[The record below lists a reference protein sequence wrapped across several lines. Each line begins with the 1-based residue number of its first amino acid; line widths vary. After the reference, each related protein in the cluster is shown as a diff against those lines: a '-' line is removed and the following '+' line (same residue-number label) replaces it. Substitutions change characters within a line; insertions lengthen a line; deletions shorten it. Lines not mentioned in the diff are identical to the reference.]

1 MDSPIAI
8 LCSGQ
13 GTQHPGM
20 FDLVAQAPESRPIFA
35 AARDAL
41 GGQDPQ
47 QFVQEADPE
56 TLFSNRNGQIL
67 CCTQALAA
75 WAILRPHLPGPIVLA
90 GYSVGELAAWGCAGL
105 LDPSALLQLAVSRAQ
120 LMDET
125 GGTNGGLAAIIGLS
139 RPVVEALCRAHHA
152 HLAIINGPDF
162 FVVGGAK
169 ESLKIIHDEAVKAG
183 ATRATLLR
191 VAVAAHT
198 PLLAEASRRY
208 GDILVQLRLPDRPA
222 KGIRLLSGVDGETVF
237 DLANGRQKLATQISR
252 TINWQACLDSC
263 RAVTAETYLELG
275 PGRALANIARETFP
289 QARIH
294 SLEDFRSPAGLI
306 AWLKH

>member
-20 FDLVAQAPESRPIFA
+20 FDLVALAPEAGPSLE
-35 AARDAL
+35 AAREVL
-41 GGQDPQ
+41 GGQDPR

-56 TLFSNRNGQIL
+56 TLFSNRNGQVL

-75 WAILRPHLPGPIVLA
+75 WAILRPHFPGSIVLA

-105 LDPSALLQLAVSRAQ
+105 LEPPELLRLAVSRAE

-125 GGTNGGLAAIIGLS
+125 GGTDSGLEAIIGLS
-139 RPVVEALCRAHHA
+139 RSVVEALCRTHNAHI
-152 HLAIINGPDF
+152 AIINGQTSF
-162 FVVGGAK
+162 IVGGAK
-169 ESLKIIHDEAVKAG
+169 DALKIIHDEAIKAG
-183 ATRATLLR
+183 ATRAITLR
-191 VAVAAHT
+191 VAVASHT

-208 GDILVQLRLPDRPA
+208 DDILAHLPLPDHPP
-222 KGIRLLSGVDGETVF
+222 KGIRLLSGMDGETVF
-237 DLANGRQKLATQISR
+237 DIAEGRQKLAAQISR
-252 TINWQACLDSC
+252 TIHWEACLDSC
-263 RAVTAETYLELG
+263 RAVAAEAYLELG
-275 PGRALANIARETFP
+275 PGRALANLARETSP

-294 SLEDFRSPAGLI
+294 SVEDFRSPAGLV